1 MIFEIGVKIC
11 RVERAESEPQCLQA
25 SGLFGMRCVLML
37 CVQYTAPDA
46 PRQMSLKAQ

>member
-25 SGLFGMRCVLML
+25 SGLFGMRCV
-37 CVQYTAPDA
+37 QYTAPDA